1 MASQPQNLVSHEKTF
16 QLIELIQAEACMWD
30 MYDESYHDR
39 NKKRRV
45 VDDIAN
51 SLQLP
56 GKFLEIIRPNFCRL
70 SNKFC
75 PPVKLFLL
83 PIYYV
88 LT

>member
-1 MASQPQNLVSHEKTF
+1 
-16 QLIELIQAEACMWD
+16 MWD
-30 MYDESYHDR
+30 MYDASYHDR

-51 SLQLP
+51 SLELS
-56 GKFLEIIRPNFCRL
+56 GKFLEIIRPKAKAELLFKFCRL
-70 SNKFC
+70 SDKLY

-88 LT
+88 FT